1 MSSQILH
8 RNNAEAAAGGPVRE
22 LDPRHRVSRSVLA
35 PIAALVR
42 TGDETDTVDRLF
54 VTKHVNDLRMI
65 VAAAFIGLVVV
76 FLVAVVSGWCFY
88 VFDWDLAKD
97 SNANQIVMQRVVAG
111 CAAFLRIFGP
121 TLALF
126 GVILAWAYQRGS
138 NRLGIVDLFAC
149 EIDTLCRVVTV
160 IDMVR
165 QLAQCRSDKAVPAHF
180 NSQENYFPILDGN
193 SSDLQS
199 LEASV
204 VVNIT
209 AFYTFMKTVR
219 DKFRNG
225 GDAQTEAQREDLR
238 TNLIYMLY
246 LGLESGRKAMRDLV
260 EFEPACTER
269 TMVILLSELTAY
281 HFLRQRYREPDEVHY
296 SRLILRAP
304 GYKRLVDA
312 LDAALKPHRQRLG
325 QVVAASG
332 TERLPNREV
341 EWSRALLL
349 WPELKARFDKLV
361 AEFPLAC
368 TVAEGRIAAVAP
380 TPAPAPSKDLEA
392 DKRPV
397 AVPQGAV
404 AAGVSVLRAS

>member
-1 MSSQILH
+1 MSSK
-8 RNNAEAAAGGPVRE
+8 VRPRSE
-22 LDPRHRVSRSVLA
+22 SASAQRRARDPDPRHRVSRWVLS

-65 VAAAFIGLVVV
+65 VAAAFIGLGVV
-76 FLVAVVSGWCFY
+76 FIVAIVTGWCFY
-88 VFDWDLAKD
+88 VFDWDLAKGSD
-97 SNANQIVMQRVVAG
+97 PNQIVMQRVVAG

-165 QLAQCRSDKAVPAHF
+165 QMVQCRSDKAIPAHF

-225 GDAQTEAQREDLR
+225 GDAQSEEQREDLR

-260 EFEPACTER
+260 EFEPAYTER
-269 TMVILLSELTAY
+269 TMVILISELTAY
-281 HFLRQRYREPDEVHY
+281 HFLRQRYRDPDEVHY
-296 SRLILRAP
+296 SRLVLRAP
-304 GYKRLVDA
+304 GYKRMVEGLNAV
-312 LDAALKPHRQRLG
+312 LEPHRDRLG
-325 QVVAASG
+325 DVVAASG

-349 WPELKARFDKLV
+349 WPELEARFGRLEG
-361 AEFPLAC
+361 EFPLAC
-368 TVAEGRIAAVAP
+368 TVAKGRIAAV
-380 TPAPAPSKDLEA
+380 K
-392 DKRPV
+392 V
-397 AVPQGAV
+397 AREKALKVGEPGAV
-404 AAGVSVLRAS
+404 TQASVAASFPR

>member
-1 MSSQILH
+1 MSFQTRRWSK
-8 RNNAEAAAGGPVRE
+8 ADAAAGGSVRE
-22 LDPRHRVSRSVLA
+22 LDPRHRVSRWVLS

-65 VAAAFIGLVVV
+65 VAAAFIGLWVV
-76 FLVAVVSGWCFY
+76 FLVAIVSGWCFY

-97 SNANQIVMQRVVAG
+97 SNANQIVMQRAVAG

-126 GVILAWAYQRGS
+126 GIILAWAYQRGS

-165 QLAQCRSDKAVPAHF
+165 QLVQCRSDKAVPAHF

-199 LEASV
+199 LEAGV

-225 GDAQTEAQREDLR
+225 GDAQSEEQREDLR

-281 HFLRQRYREPDEVHY
+281 HFLRQRYRDANEVHY

-304 GYKRLVDA
+304 GYKRLVEE
-312 LDAALKPHRQRLG
+312 LDVVLGPHRQRLG
-325 QVVAASG
+325 HVVAASG

-349 WPELKARFDKLV
+349 WPELKARFDKLE
-361 AEFPLAC
+361 AEFPMAC
-368 TVAEGRIAAVAP
+368 TVSDGRIAAVKP
-380 TPAPAPSKDLEA
+380 PQFNDSKVSEL
-392 DKRPV
+392 PV
-397 AVPQGAV
+397 AMPPGTV
-404 AAGVSVLRAS
+404 AAGISVLRAS

>member
-1 MSSQILH
+1 MSFQTPRL
-8 RNNAEAAAGGPVRE
+8 NNAGLVGGGSGKE
-22 LDPRHRVSRSVLA
+22 LDPRHRVSRWVLS
-35 PIAALVR
+35 PIAGLVR

-54 VTKHVNDLRMI
+54 VSKHVNDLRMI
-65 VAAAFIGLVVV
+65 VAAAFMGLGGV
-76 FLVAVVSGWCFY
+76 LGVAVVSGWCFY
-88 VFDWDLAKD
+88 VFDWDLAQGSD
-97 SNANQIVMQRVVAG
+97 ASQIVMQRAVAG
-111 CAAFLRIFGP
+111 CGAFLRIFGP

-126 GVILAWAYQRGS
+126 GVILAWAHQRGS

-160 IDMVR
+160 IDLVR
-165 QLAQCRSDKAVPAHF
+165 QLVQCRSEKAVPAHF

-219 DKFRNG
+219 DKFRSG
-225 GDAQTEAQREDLR
+225 GDMQTEAQREDLR

-269 TMVILLSELTAY
+269 TMVILISELTAY
-281 HFLRQRYREPDEVHY
+281 HFLRQRYRNSDEVHY
-296 SRLILRAP
+296 FRLVLRAP
-304 GYKRLVDA
+304 GYKRLVDE
-312 LDAALKPHRQRLG
+312 LDAVLEPHRRTLG
-325 QVVAASG
+325 HVVAASG
-332 TERLPNREV
+332 TERLRNREV

-349 WPELKARFDKLV
+349 WPELKGRFDKLE
-361 AEFPLAC
+361 AEFPMVC
-368 TVAEGRIAAVAP
+368 TVADGRIAAVKPP
-380 TPAPAPSKDLEA
+380 TEKGCGA
-392 DKRPV
+392 DGPV
-397 AVPQGAV
+397 ALPPGTV

>member
-1 MSSQILH
+1 MPSQTQRRSEPQTAH
-8 RNNAEAAAGGPVRE
+8 GGPVRE
-22 LDPRHRVSRSVLA
+22 LDPRHRVSRWVLS
-35 PIAALVR
+35 PIAALVK

-54 VTKHVNDLRMI
+54 VSKHINDLRMI
-65 VAAAFIGLVVV
+65 VAAAFIALGVV
-76 FLVAVVSGWCFY
+76 FVVALVSGWCFY
-88 VFDWDLAKD
+88 VFDWDLAKNSD
-97 SNANQIVMQRVVAG
+97 AKQIVMQRAVAG

-121 TLALF
+121 TTALF

-138 NRLGIVDLFAC
+138 NRLGVVDLFAC

-165 QLAQCRSDKAVPAHF
+165 QLVQARSEKAIPPHF
-180 NSQENYFPILDGN
+180 NSQENYFPILDDN

-225 GDAQTEAQREDLR
+225 GDVQSEEQREDLR

-269 TMVILLSELTAY
+269 TMVILISELTAY
-281 HFLRQRYREPDEVHY
+281 HFLRQRYREREEVHY
-296 SRLILRAP
+296 FRLILRAP
-304 GYKRLVDA
+304 VYVRLVQQ
-312 LDAALKPHRQRLG
+312 LDAVLEPHRQTLG
-325 QVVAASG
+325 HVVAASG
-332 TERLPNREV
+332 TERLPNRDV

-349 WPELKARFDKLV
+349 WPELKARFDRLA

-368 TVAEGRIAAVAP
+368 TVEDGRIAAVV
-380 TPAPAPSKDLEA
+380 PAVERGSISGET
-392 DKRPV
+392 V
-397 AVPQGAV
+397 AGTRGAL
-404 AAGVSVLRAS
+404 AAVSVLRAS

>member
-1 MSSQILH
+1 MSLQTT
-8 RNNAEAAAGGPVRE
+8 RRYKAGAAVGGPARA
-22 LDPRHRVSRSVLA
+22 LDPRHRVSRWVLS
-35 PIAALVR
+35 PIAALVS

-65 VAAAFIGLVVV
+65 VAAAFIGLGVV

-97 SNANQIVMQRVVAG
+97 SDAHQIVMQRAVAG

-121 TLALF
+121 TVALF

-165 QLAQCRSDKAVPAHF
+165 QLVRCRSEKVIPAHF
-180 NSQENYFPILDGN
+180 NSQENYFPILEGN

-225 GDAQTEAQREDLR
+225 GDVQSDEQREDLR

-269 TMVILLSELTAY
+269 TMVILISELTAY
-281 HFLRQRYREPDEVHY
+281 HFLRQRYRDGDEVHY
-296 SRLILRAP
+296 FRLILRAP
-304 GYKRLVDA
+304 GYKRLVEELDVA
-312 LDAALKPHRQRLG
+312 LEPHRRTLG
-325 QVVAASG
+325 HVVGASG
-332 TERLPNREV
+332 AERLPNREV

-349 WPELKARFDKLV
+349 WPELKARFEKLE
-361 AEFPLAC
+361 AEFPMAC
-368 TVAEGRIAAVAP
+368 IVEGGRIAAVKTA
-380 TPAPAPSKDLEA
+380 AGMGVEMDRSSSAA
-392 DKRPV
+392 M
-397 AVPQGAV
+397 AQGSV
-404 AAGVSVLRAS
+404 AAETSVLRVN

>member
-1 MSSQILH
+1 MLS
-8 RNNAEAAAGGPVRE
+8 
-22 LDPRHRVSRSVLA
+22 

-54 VTKHVNDLRMI
+54 VTRHVNDLRMI
-65 VAAAFIGLVVV
+65 VAAAFIGLGVVL
-76 FLVAVVSGWCFY
+76 LVAVVSGWCFY
-88 VFDWDLAKD
+88 VFDWDLVKGSD
-97 SNANQIVMQRVVAG
+97 ANQIVMQRAVAG

-165 QLAQCRSDKAVPAHF
+165 QLVQCRSEKAVPAHF

-225 GDAQTEAQREDLR
+225 GDVQTEAQREDLR

-269 TMVILLSELTAY
+269 VMVILISELTAY
-281 HFLRQRYREPDEVHY
+281 HFLRQRYRNPDEVHY
-296 SRLILRAP
+296 FRLVLRAP
-304 GYKRLVDA
+304 GYKRLVEE
-312 LDAALKPHRQRLG
+312 LDAVLEPHRQTLG
-325 QVVAASG
+325 HVVATSSA
-332 TERLPNREV
+332 ERLPNRDV

-349 WPELKARFDKLV
+349 WPELKARFDKLEAAFSMACIV
-361 AEFPLAC
+361 AD
-368 TVAEGRIAAVAP
+368 GRIAAAKQ
-380 TPAPAPSKDLEA
+380 PS
-392 DKRPV
+392 DKGSKIDESPV
-397 AVPQGAV
+397 AMPHGGV
-404 AAGVSVLRAS
+404 AAGMSILRAS

>member
-1 MSSQILH
+1 MSLQTKRRHTAL
-8 RNNAEAAAGGPVRE
+8 ADAGGPPGA
-22 LDPRHRVSRSVLA
+22 LDPRHRVSRWVLS
-35 PIAALVR
+35 PIAAFVT

-65 VAAAFIGLVVV
+65 VAAAFIGLGVV

-88 VFDWDLAKD
+88 VFDWDLAKGSD
-97 SNANQIVMQRVVAG
+97 ASQIVMQRVVAG

-121 TLALF
+121 ALALF

-165 QLAQCRSDKAVPAHF
+165 QLVQCRSEKAVPAHF
-180 NSQENYFPILDGN
+180 NSQENYFPILESN
-193 SSDLQS
+193 SGDLQS
-199 LEASV
+199 LEAGV
-204 VVNIT
+204 VINIT

-225 GDAQTEAQREDLR
+225 GDAQSEEQREDLR
-238 TNLIYMLY
+238 SNLIYMLY

-269 TMVILLSELTAY
+269 TMVILMSELTAY
-281 HFLRQRYREPDEVHY
+281 HFLRQRYRSPDEVHY
-296 SRLILRAP
+296 SRLVLRAP
-304 GYKRLVDA
+304 GYKRLVEG
-312 LDAALKPHRQRLG
+312 LDTVLEPHRERLG

-332 TERLPNREV
+332 TERLANREV

-349 WPELKARFDKLV
+349 WPELKARYDKLE
-361 AEFPLAC
+361 AEFPMVC
-368 TVAEGRIAAVAP
+368 TVADGRIAAVK
-380 TPAPAPSKDLEA
+380 PAPRNSGA
-392 DKRPV
+392 DGPI
-397 AVPQGAV
+397 AIPQGAV
-404 AAGVSVLRAS
+404 AAGVSVLRAG

>member
-1 MSSQILH
+1 MSI
-8 RNNAEAAAGGPVRE
+8 RNNAAAAARGQARA
-22 LDPRHRVSRSVLA
+22 LDPRHRVSRWVLS

-65 VAAAFIGLVVV
+65 VAAAFIGLGVV
-76 FLVAVVSGWCFY
+76 FVVAQVSGWCIY
-88 VFDWDLAKD
+88 VFDWDLVKD
-97 SNANQIVMQRVVAG
+97 SNPNQIVMQRAVAG
-111 CAAFLRIFGP
+111 CGAFLRIFAP
-121 TLALF
+121 SLALF

-165 QLAQCRSDKAVPAHF
+165 QLAQCRSEKAVPAHF

-225 GDAQTEAQREDLR
+225 GDVNSEEQREDLR

-281 HFLRQRYREPDEVHY
+281 HFLRQRYRNPEEVHY
-296 SRLILRAP
+296 SRLVLRAP
-304 GYKRLVDA
+304 GYKRLMEGLDEA
-312 LDAALKPHRQRLG
+312 LEPHRRTLG
-325 QVVAASG
+325 HVVGASG
-332 TERLPNREV
+332 TARLPNREV

-349 WPELKARFDKLV
+349 WSELKARFDKLE
-361 AEFPLAC
+361 AEFPMAC
-368 TVAEGRIAAVAP
+368 TVEGGRIAAVVP
-380 TPAPAPSKDLEA
+380 PSLAKGPKA
-392 DKRPV
+392 DDPPPVSRPRETLSERT
-397 AVPQGAV
+397 
-404 AAGVSVLRAS
+404 SVLEES